1 MHFGLGVNA
10 QGVGNAVDIIEI
22 GNYFDGVE
30 NIVVSKFM
38 FAQRLQVLRP
48 DRGGRARYQFGKLAQ
63 RFLARR

>member
-1 MHFGLGVNA
+1 
-10 QGVGNAVDIIEI
+10 
-22 GNYFDGVE
+22 
-30 NIVVSKFM
+30 M